1 MTPIQEKDIIE
12 LIRKEQYDL
21 AIESIVRSYSKMLF
35 AHVVRMVK
43 DEASAQDVL
52 QNTMMKAWKG
62 LAGFRQDA
70 KLGTW
75 LYRIASNEAINH
87 LRKNKRVVYHEI
99 QEYQLGVADPEL
111 DGKQVEAL
119 LYAAMDTLPDKQR
132 QVFVLR
138 YFDEMKYQEMSVMLG
153 TSEGALKASYH
164 HAVRKIEDF
173 LKRD

>member
-1 MTPIQEKDIIE
+1 MSPIQEKDIIE

-21 AIESIVRSYSKMLF
+21 AIESIVRTYSKILF
-35 AHVVRMVK
+35 AHVIRMVK
-43 DEASAQDVL
+43 DESSAQDVM
-52 QNTMMKAWKG
+52 QNTMLKAWKG

-87 LRKNKRVVYHEI
+87 LRKNKRTSYKDI
-99 QEYQLGVADPEL
+99 QEYELGATEPEL
-111 DGKQVEAL
+111 EGKEIERL
-119 LYAAMDTLPDKQR
+119 LYAAMDTLPEKQR

-138 YFDEMKYQEMSVMLG
+138 YFDEMKYQDMSEMLG

-173 LKRD
+173 IKGN

>member
-1 MTPIQEKDIIE
+1 MHATQEKDIIE
-12 LIRKEQYDL
+12 LIGKQEFDL
-21 AIESIVRSYSKMLF
+21 AIESIVHVYSKMLF
-35 AHVVRMVK
+35 AHVIRMVH

-75 LYRIASNEAINH
+75 LFRIASNEAINY
-87 LRKNKRVVYHEI
+87 LRKNKRTSYFDI
-99 QEYQLGVADPEL
+99 PEYQSGTAEPEL
-111 DGKQVEAL
+111 DGADIECL

-138 YFDEMKYQEMSVMLG
+138 YFDEMKYQDMSEMLG

-173 LKRD
+173 LKGN